1 MRSRSMS
8 EKVKYCQC
16 SLESWSSNLRHSVV
30 DKFTEVFRE
39 YVHLTS
45 YASQKIGV
53 IYLYGN
59 TACSPGSKGP
69 LVFG

>member
-8 EKVKYCQC
+8 GKVKYCQC
-16 SLESWSSNLRHSVV
+16 SLESWSSNLRYNVV

-39 YVHLTS
+39 YAHLKS
-45 YASQKIGV
+45 YASQNIGV

-59 TACSPGSKGP
+59 AACSP